1 VSDALERARSAVRR
15 LKIFPLPSVV
25 LLPGTGLPLHIF
37 EPRYRELVT
46 DALAGDKLFAMA
58 QVVPGQERTPKP
70 ELEPVLCIGTISMH
84 EKLEDGRFEL
94 LLSGVVRARVVSEL
108 PTSKLYRE
116 VEAELLEDPAV
127 ADGDDDEESLRFALL
142 ELVARLPTEVGER
155 VAQATARAKGG
166 ALADVLAS
174 AVMDDVIRRYEV
186 LCERDVHVRMQ
197 MVAEETMLLVAGMQS
212 RKPEGLLN

>member
-127 ADGDDDEESLRFALL
+127 PDGDDDEEALKFALL

-186 LCERDVHVRMQ
+186 LCERDVRVRMQ

>member
-1 VSDALERARSAVRR
+1 MSDALERARGAARR
-15 LKIFPLPSVV
+15 LKVFPLPSVV
-25 LLPGTGLPLHIF
+25 LLPGTALPLHIF
-37 EPRYRELVT
+37 EPRYRELVS

-70 ELEPVLCIGTISMH
+70 DLEPMLCIGTISMH

-94 LLSGVVRARVVSEL
+94 LLSGVVRARVVREL

-116 VEAELLEDPAV
+116 VEVEVLEDPAV
-127 ADGDDDEESLRFALL
+127 PDGDDDEEALRFALL
-142 ELVARLPTEVGER
+142 ELVARLPTDVGER
-155 VAQATARAKGG
+155 VAQATVRARGG

-174 AVMDDVIRRYEV
+174 AVMEDVIRRYEV

-197 MVAEETMLLVAGMQS
+197 MVAEETMVLVAGMQS

>member
-1 VSDALERARSAVRR
+1 MSEALERARGGVRR

-25 LLPGTGLPLHIF
+25 LLPGSALPLHIF

-58 QVVPGQERTPKP
+58 QVVPGQERAPLP
-70 ELEPVLCIGTISMH
+70 DLEPMLCVGTISMH
-84 EKLEDGRFEL
+84 ETLEDGRFNL
-94 LLSGVVRARVVSEL
+94 VLSGVARARIVREL
-108 PTSKLYRE
+108 PQAKGYRE
-116 VEAELLEDPAV
+116 VEAELLEDPQV
-127 ADGDDDEESLRFALL
+127 APDDDDEESLKFALL
-142 ELVARLPTEVGER
+142 ELIARLPTDVGEQ
-155 VAQATARAKGG
+155 VAQATARARGG

-186 LCERDVHVRMQ
+186 LCELDVHVRMQ
-197 MVAEETMLLVAGMQS
+197 MVAEETMMLVGGMQS